1 MRDLRIHDLRS
12 TLVAWLASSG
22 TSLPIIGK
30 VLNHKT
36 SEVTKVYARL
46 IVAPVRN
53 VMEEATAVMNRTGEL

>member
-1 MRDLRIHDLRS
+1 MRDLRS
-12 TLVAWLASSG
+12 TLVACLASSG

-53 VMEEATAVMNRTGEL
+53 VMEEATAAMNRTGEL